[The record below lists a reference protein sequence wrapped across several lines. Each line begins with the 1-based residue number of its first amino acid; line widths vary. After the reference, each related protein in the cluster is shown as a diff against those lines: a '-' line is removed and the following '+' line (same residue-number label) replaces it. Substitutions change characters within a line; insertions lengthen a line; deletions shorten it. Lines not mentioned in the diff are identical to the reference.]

1 MQPIGGK
8 FFRSTGKKNRRSGSS
23 SSRRAGARGSDSWAG
38 IMLRTSGG
46 WRGRSQKFA
55 RRARARRVLFANFRL
70 AGPWRVATG
79 LFLVATSVYGVLEGG
94 YVQRSVDY
102 LSRQTSSAVELAG
115 FTVNK
120 LTIEGQSRTSDQ
132 DLVRALAITSR
143 QSMLSFDSGAAQGRL
158 ETLPWVRHAQVMRL
172 LPSRIHIVIEER
184 APFAVW
190 QHNGKAHLID
200 PDGAVIAPVR
210 TASRP
215 DLPLV
220 VGVGA
225 AKEARALFELLA
237 GKSELR
243 EQLRAA
249 VRVADR
255 RWNLKLVN
263 GVEIR
268 LPEENVAYAVNKIE
282 QLDKEHG
289 VLSGD
294 IEAVDLRIPDR
305 VTIRLTKDAA
315 ARRDAVFTHPRRGA
329 GLPGRDT

>member
-8 FFRSTGKKNRRSGSS
+8 FFKGTGNRKRRSRRSS
-23 SSRRAGARGSDSWAG
+23 SKSSAARGSGSG
-38 IMLRTSGG
+38 IWLSMSGG
-46 WRGRSQKFA
+46 WRGRSQKFGG
-55 RRARARRVLFANFRL
+55 RARRIVFSRLQL

-79 LFLVATSVYGVLEGG
+79 VFLVATCAYGVAMGG
-94 YVQRSVDY
+94 YVQRSADY
-102 LSRQTSSAVELAG
+102 LVRQTSSVVELAG
-115 FTVNK
+115 FTVKK

-132 DLVRALAITSR
+132 ELVRALGITSS

-158 ETLPWVRHAQVMRL
+158 ETLPWVRQAQVMRL

-184 APFAVW
+184 TPFAVW
-190 QHNGKAHLID
+190 QHNGKTRLID
-200 PDGAVIAPVR
+200 PDGAVIAPVGSG
-210 TASRP
+210 ARP

-225 AKEARALFELLA
+225 AKQAKALFALLA
-237 GKSELR
+237 GKPELS

-282 QLDKEHG
+282 QLDREHG
-289 VLSGD
+289 VLSSD
-294 IEAVDLRIPDR
+294 IEAVDLRIQDR

-315 ARRDAVFTHPRRGA
+315 ARRDAVFTNPRRGA
-329 GLPGRDT
+329 EMPGRDT